1 MFTRKWQ
8 IALAFVF
15 AGAVTG
21 SWAQTVT
28 VVEYYNK
35 PLDAYFITG
44 RAGEQQQLDAQPDFQ
59 RTGMSFQ
66 AVAAT
71 GAPANATRVCR
82 FYISSVSPFTSSHF
96 YGREGTDCEYI
107 RAQNLPGFTWEDY
120 DFALEQPV
128 SGVCPATTVTIYRS
142 YRPSANGKTANHRYS
157 ASAASYVAATNAGY
171 SGEQAAF
178 CAVAATDITPAASAD
193 CGTFYYPGVRVSY
206 QSLTGTGTPES
217 WVSYHSGTT
226 TTFNGQTAV
235 PVVERYS
242 SGGSSTLRTLMIQE
256 SAGSWTD
263 LGTSTQDDTGTLE
276 VYYTP
281 PPVFPRQMVAGQRID
296 INRFAVYNPVQN
308 FGSPSQVGAVT
319 LVGRETVSVPAGT
332 FDACKFSSDITSQY
346 AAIGRTEVT
355 RTTTWVA
362 AGVGIVKSS
371 TLQTTSQDSAP
382 STETSKEVQAVSVQ
396 PL

>member
-107 RAQNLPGFTWEDY
+107 RAQSLPGFTWEDY

-128 SGVCPATTVTIYRS
+128 SGVCPATAVTIYRS

-242 SGGSSTLRTLMIQE
+242 SGGASTLRTLMIQE

>member
-107 RAQNLPGFTWEDY
+107 RAQSLPGFTWEDY

-128 SGVCPATTVTIYRS
+128 SGVCPATAVTIYRS